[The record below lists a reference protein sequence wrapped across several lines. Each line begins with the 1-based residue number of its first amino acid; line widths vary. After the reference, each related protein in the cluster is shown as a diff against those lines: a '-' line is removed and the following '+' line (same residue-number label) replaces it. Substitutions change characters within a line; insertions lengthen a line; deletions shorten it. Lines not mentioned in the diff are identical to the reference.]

1 MRKTVYRSGVDLWL
15 IVFVFGVVAGVYGVI
30 LFTYFS
36 WSMFITGVLLLTI
49 IAWAL
54 FDIKYIILDN
64 SLIVSCFS
72 GLFKSTFDIKE
83 ITSVRATRTIQSSP
97 AASLDRLEVK
107 CGRRSVVLSPRKKQ
121 EFLAHLL
128 KINQAIRVEK

>member
-15 IVFVFGVVAGVYGVI
+15 IVFVFGVVAGVYGVV

-36 WSMFITGVLLLTI
+36 WSMLITGVLLLTI

-64 SLIVSCFS
+64 FLIVSCFS
-72 GLFKSTFDIKE
+72 GLFKTTFDIKE
-83 ITSVRATRTIQSSP
+83 ITLVRATRTIQSSP

-128 KINQAIRVEK
+128 KINQAIEVEK

>member
-15 IVFVFGVVAGVYGVI
+15 IVFVFGVVAGVYGVL
-30 LFTYFS
+30 LFIQFS
-36 WSMFITGVLLLTI
+36 WIVFGTGVLLLTI

-72 GLFKSTFDIKE
+72 GLFKTTFDIKE

-97 AASLDRLEVK
+97 AASLDRLEVR

-128 KINQAIRVEK
+128 KINQAIEVEK

>member
-36 WSMFITGVLLLTI
+36 WGMFITGVLL
-49 IAWAL
+49 
-54 FDIKYIILDN
+54 
-64 SLIVSCFS
+64 LIVSCFS
-72 GLFKSTFDIKE
+72 GLFKTTFDIKE

-128 KINQAIRVEK
+128 KINQAIEVEK

>member
-64 SLIVSCFS
+64 FLIVSCFS
-72 GLFKSTFDIKE
+72 GLFKTAFDIEE

-128 KINQAIRVEK
+128 KINQAIEVEK

>member
-54 FDIKYIILDN
+54 FDIK
-64 SLIVSCFS
+64 
-72 GLFKSTFDIKE
+72 E

-128 KINQAIRVEK
+128 KINQAIEVEK

>member
-15 IVFVFGVVAGVYGVI
+15 IVFVFGVVAGVYGVV

-64 SLIVSCFS
+64 FLIVSCFS
-72 GLFKSTFDIKE
+72 GLFKTTFDIKE
-83 ITSVRATRTIQSSP
+83 RYCP
-97 AASLDRLEVK
+97 
-107 CGRRSVVLSPRKKQ
+107 KKVCKLQ
-121 EFLAHLL
+121 NSEL
-128 KINQAIRVEK
+128 

>member
-15 IVFVFGVVAGVYGVI
+15 IVFVFGVVAGVYGVV

-36 WSMFITGVLLLTI
+36 WSMVITGVLLLTI

-64 SLIVSCFS
+64 FLIVSCFG
-72 GLFKSTFDIKE
+72 GLFKNTFDIKE

-107 CGRRSVVLSPRKKQ
+107 CGRRSVVISPRKKR

>member
-15 IVFVFGVVAGVYGVI
+15 IVFVFGVVVGVYGVL
-30 LFTYFS
+30 LFIQFS
-36 WSMFITGVLLLTI
+36 WIVFGTGVLLLTI

-83 ITSVRATRTIQSSP
+83 MMSVRATRTIQSSP

-107 CGRRSVVLSPRKKQ
+107 CGRRSVVISPRKKQ